1 MANALVV
8 RKSQLPN
15 FQKTLRAAQ
24 YVRMSTDYQR
34 YSIENQAAVIAA
46 YAQMHDLS
54 IIRTYRDEGES
65 GLKLKNR
72 AGLAQ
77 LLDDVSSE
85 KADFEHI
92 LVYDV
97 SRWGRFQ
104 DVDESAHYEFICKQ
118 AGIKV
123 AYCAEQFD
131 NDGSMV
137 SSIVKNIKRVMAA
150 EYSRELSA
158 KVHAGACRFARMGF
172 QLGGRVAYALE
183 RVLVNEKLQQKGI
196 LQKGDRKYLQTDHVR
211 LRPGAANEV
220 AIVKWIFHRFLEV
233 RSEKAIARE
242 LIRATQR

>member
-1 MANALVV
+1 MVNALVV
-8 RKSQLPN
+8 RKIQLPTS
-15 FQKTLRAAQ
+15 QKTFRAAQ
-24 YVRMSTDYQR
+24 YGRMSTDYQR

-46 YAQMHDLS
+46 YAQLHDLS

-77 LLDDVSSE
+77 LLNDVSSDQ
-85 KADFEHI
+85 ADFEYI

-104 DVDESAHYEFICKQ
+104 DVDESAHYEFICRQ

-131 NDGSMV
+131 NDGSLL

-150 EYSRELSA
+150 EYSRELSV
-158 KVHAGACRFARMGF
+158 KVHAGQSPIAG
-172 QLGGRVAYALE
+172 LGYPVVGPLTFG
-183 RVLVNEKLQQKGI
+183 L
-196 LQKGDRKYLQTDHVR
+196 
-211 LRPGAANEV
+211 
-220 AIVKWIFHRFLEV
+220 
-233 RSEKAIARE
+233 RSE
-242 LIRATQR
+242 LVD